1 MPSQQGK
8 SVATF
13 FPSQR
18 QTPLTMVDR
27 DPPTIPHNLN
37 LSPTQLRKLHRYLSH
52 VVGFPIT
59 LRQTSNFMD
68 VRQGYEQH
76 WKTYKEEYASGLG
89 RRRIRCFEKDD
100 FPILESYMRR
110 AYPPKSKILLWHR
123 RIHEVVSWWLQLEES
138 AGGGDHDLCRHDGST
153 IYCHGDREGC
163 FF

>member
-1 MPSQQGK
+1 
-8 SVATF
+8 
-13 FPSQR
+13 
-18 QTPLTMVDR
+18 MVDR

-100 FPILESYMRR
+100 FPVLESYMRR
-110 AYPPKSKILLWHR
+110 AYPPNSKILLWHR
-123 RIHEVVSWWLQLEES
+123 RIDEVVSWWLQLEES
-138 AGGGDHDLCRHDGST
+138 ACGGDHDLCRHDGGT

>member
-1 MPSQQGK
+1 
-8 SVATF
+8 
-13 FPSQR
+13 
-18 QTPLTMVDR
+18 MVDR

-100 FPILESYMRR
+100 TQSWSRTCEELIRPIQKSCFGTGEFMR
-110 AYPPKSKILLWHR
+110 W
-123 RIHEVVSWWLQLEES
+123 
-138 AGGGDHDLCRHDGST
+138 
-153 IYCHGDREGC
+153 
-163 FF
+163 